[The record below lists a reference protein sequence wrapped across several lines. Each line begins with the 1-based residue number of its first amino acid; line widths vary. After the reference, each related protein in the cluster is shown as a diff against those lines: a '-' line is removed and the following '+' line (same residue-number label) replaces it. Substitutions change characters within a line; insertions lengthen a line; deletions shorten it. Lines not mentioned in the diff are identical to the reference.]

1 MVLPMNAPNDTP
13 PAIISPAPATAVVR
27 HPLNGVRITLYGT
40 QLADA
45 LITSNALKQCGGREN
60 FAPLRPFSHGGPA
73 TYAVGFALFD
83 LATHALLRRTKF
95 AQAFEVLQIG
105 GSAVGLGMDSR
116 ARC

>member
-1 MVLPMNAPNDTP
+1 MFLPMNTPTDTL
-13 PAIISPAPATAVVR
+13 PAVTSPAPAKTDAR
-27 HPLNGVRITLYGT
+27 HPLNGVRISLYGA
-40 QLADA
+40 QIADA
-45 LITSNALKQCGGREN
+45 MITSNALKQCGGREN

-95 AQAFEVLQIG
+95 AQVFEVLQIG

-116 ARC
+116 AKC